1 MQVLW
6 EGELT
11 DEFLPTRGIRQGDL
25 ISPYIF
31 ILYIEQLS
39 HGICDVVNTGFWT
52 PVHLSRHGIPLYHLF
67 ADDLLLLAEASC
79 AQASVIN
86 SILETYCSNL
96 GARVSKAKTRVY
108 FSRNV

>member
-31 ILYIEQLS
+31 ILCIEQLS

-52 PVHLSRHGIPLYHLF
+52 PVHLSRHGIPHNHLF
-67 ADDLLLLAEASC
+67 LQMIC
-79 AQASVIN
+79 
-86 SILETYCSNL
+86 
-96 GARVSKAKTRVY
+96 
-108 FSRNV
+108 FF